1 MLIISQMHMFRL
13 INGRV
18 KFYFNW

>member
-18 KFYFNW
+18 KFHFNW